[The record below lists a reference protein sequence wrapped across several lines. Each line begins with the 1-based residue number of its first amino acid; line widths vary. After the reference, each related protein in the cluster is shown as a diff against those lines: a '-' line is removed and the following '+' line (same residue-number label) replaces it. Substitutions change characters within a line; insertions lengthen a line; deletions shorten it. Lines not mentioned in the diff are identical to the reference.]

1 MDKSKVYIVGV
12 LDGGPESLTPGVLNI
27 VNQAEVLI
35 GTDRLLALFPA
46 VPADKVLLDGKLER
60 TAGVVKDNLGR
71 RKVVLLASG
80 DPNFFGIGRY
90 LANRLGKESIEIL
103 PNLTS
108 LQLAFARIKEP
119 WDDASLLSAHSRPL
133 EAIVAEAREG
143 GKMGILTDNV
153 NTPAAVAGALL
164 EAGISDRYD
173 VYVGHNLGAGNEKV
187 FQVGL
192 EGLSRLDV
200 PSPNVVVLIPR
211 GRAESRSQFPV
222 LGIPDD
228 LFQRTRAGLITKM
241 EVRAVSLAK
250 MQLRPADVVWD
261 VGAGSGSVA
270 IEAAGLCRQGAVY
283 AIEKDREAAAF
294 IKRNAVTFGAT
305 RLKVIEG
312 EAPEALRALESP
324 NAVFIGGSGGHLR
337 EILAVCINRL
347 KPGAR
352 LVANVATFENL
363 GTVINILLEAGLGPE
378 TTQVNISRSQP
389 IGALTRLEPLN
400 PIFIVTGCKI

>member
-35 GTDRLLALFPA
+35 GTDRLLALFTA
-46 VPADKVLLDGKLER
+46 ASADKVLLDGKLER

-103 PNLTS
+103 PNLTA

-119 WDDASLLSAHSRPL
+119 WDDARLLSAHSRPL

-153 NTPAAVAGALL
+153 NTPAAVAGALV
-164 EAGISDRYD
+164 EAGINDRYD
-173 VYVGHNLGAGNEKV
+173 VFVGHNLGAGNERV
-187 FQVGL
+187 FQVGAV
-192 EGLSRLDV
+192 GLSRMDV
-200 PSPNVVVLIPR
+200 PSPNVIVLIPK
-211 GRAESRSQFPV
+211 GKAESRSRFPV

-228 LFQRTRAGLITKM
+228 QFQRTRAGLITKM
-241 EVRAVSLAK
+241 EIRAISLAK

-283 AIEKDREAAAF
+283 AIEKDREAAALV
-294 IKRNAVTFGAT
+294 KQNAMTFGAT

-312 EAPEALRALESP
+312 EAPEALHALESP
-324 NAVFIGGSGGHLR
+324 DAVFIGGSGGHLR

-347 KPGAR
+347 KPRAR